1 MSPVSPLGEIAWVT
15 GAGKGIGRA
24 LALRLADEGM
34 TVAAS
39 ARTQNDLDTLVTEGA
54 GRPGRIVAKVLD
66 VTDEQAVAA
75 CARDIEVTLGPID
88 LMVCNAGTHLPI
100 SASSFDSKTFQT
112 LLDVNV
118 MGTVHSLAAVL
129 PRFIGKQAGHVAVVS
144 SVAGYR
150 GLPTS
155 AAYGA
160 SKAALINMCEALK
173 PELDRYG
180 VKLSL
185 ICPGFV
191 RTPLTD
197 RNAFPMP
204 FLMEAEEA
212 AERIVNGLR
221 RGKFEITFP
230 RRFTWWLKLGRCL
243 PYAWY
248 FLLTRRMVPTNDS

>member
-1 MSPVSPLGEIAWVT
+1 MSPVSTLGAVAWVT

-39 ARTQNDLDTLVTEGA
+39 ARTQSDLVTLVTEGA
-54 GRPGRIVAKVLD
+54 GRPGRIVAWPLN
-66 VTDEQAVAA
+66 VTDQGAVARA
-75 CARDIEVTLGPID
+75 AEEIQAALGPID
-88 LMVCNAGTHLPI
+88 LMICNAGTHVPI
-100 SASSFDSKTFQT
+100 TARTFDPATFRR

-118 MGTVHSLAAVL
+118 MGTVHGLAAVL
-129 PRFIGKQAGHVAVVS
+129 PRFIGKRAGHIAVVS
-144 SVAGYR
+144 SVAGWR

-173 PELDRYG
+173 PELDRHG
-180 VKLSL
+180 VTLSL

-204 FLMEAEEA
+204 FLVEADEA
-212 AERIVNGLR
+212 AERIVRGLR

-248 FLLTRRMVPTNDS
+248 FRLTRRMVPTDDA